1 MIYYVKG
8 TLEELYADRAVIDC
22 SGVGYM
28 LTITSKTY
36 DYLSDGAFRADGGSA
51 GKQVKLYTHVRIAD
65 ESRFETFG
73 FAKKGRNGYT
83 FRTRCR
89 KSLRRNS
96 R

>member
-36 DYLSDGAFRADGGSA
+36 DYLSDGAFRADG
-51 GKQVKLYTHVRIAD
+51 
-65 ESRFETFG
+65 EST
-73 FAKKGRNGYT
+73 
-83 FRTRCR
+83 
-89 KSLRRNS
+89 
-96 R
+96 